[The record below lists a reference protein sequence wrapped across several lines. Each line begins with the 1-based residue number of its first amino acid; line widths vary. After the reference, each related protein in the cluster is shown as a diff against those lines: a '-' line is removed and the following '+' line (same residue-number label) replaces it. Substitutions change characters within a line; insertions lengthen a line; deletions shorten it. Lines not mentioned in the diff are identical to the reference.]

1 MATTLNAISN
11 HNDVRFLRE
20 VLLYGGSIVL
30 GHDISEAAA
39 FWVPP
44 SISSLGLAP
53 VAAVQ
58 LGRGH

>member
-1 MATTLNAISN
+1 MATTLDAISN

-44 SISSLGLAP
+44 SISGLGFAP
-53 VAAVQ
+53 VPAVQ
-58 LGRGH
+58 RGGEH